1 MNILD
6 KLKATSAL
14 SFLKEAMP
22 DFSAM
27 MPQFRRRPTSYMAK
41 KGNYV
46 LHKVS
51 ADGKRAMYRHP
62 TKKGPGRRI
71 IVNN

>member
-1 MNILD
+1 MNLLE
-6 KLKATSAL
+6 KLKASSAL
-14 SFLKEAMP
+14 GFLKEAMP
-22 DFSAM
+22 YFSGL
-27 MPQFRRRPTSYMAK
+27 MPKFRRQPTKYMAK

-51 ADGKRAMYRHP
+51 ADGKRAIYRHP

>member
-1 MNILD
+1 MNLLD
-6 KLKATSAL
+6 KLKASSAL
-14 SFLKEAMP
+14 SFLKGLP
-22 DFSAM
+22 DFSSM
-27 MPQFRRRPTSYMAK
+27 MPRFNSRPRTYMAK

-46 LHKVS
+46 LHKIS
-51 ADGKRAMYRHP
+51 TDGKRAMYRHP

>member
-1 MNILD
+1 MSFLD
-6 KLKATSAL
+6 KLKSTSAL
-14 SFLKEAMP
+14 SFIKQAMP
-22 DFSAM
+22 DLSGM
-27 MPQFRRRPTSYMAK
+27 MPQFNRRPTTYMAK

-46 LHKVS
+46 LHKIS
-51 ADGKRAMYRHP
+51 TDGKRAMYRHP